1 MDSPGGR
8 SAAYGT
14 AMQSGRTPAASYV
27 LIDAENID
35 WAVSNVVGRKPE
47 SQDRVQ
53 FDRLVSFCESNFPA
67 PVRCVVV
74 LNARGE
80 QLPDVMIGFVRAL
93 KSAGCEVALLYG
105 RPEQKVVDLGIL
117 KLLENIRTQ
126 RPNAAV
132 VLASHDGADFAEALK
147 PMLAEKRQVAVLGLR
162 EYVSQRFRELV
173 PSGLKI
179 LDLELNARVFQRP
192 LPRMLPVNVDEFDP
206 GMFL

>member
-1 MDSPGGR
+1 MLTGR
-8 SAAYGT
+8 P
-14 AMQSGRTPAASYV
+14 PAASYV

-47 SQDRVQ
+47 PQDRVQ
-53 FDRLVSFCESNFPA
+53 FDRLVSFCETNFPA

-105 RPEQKVVDLGIL
+105 RPDQKVVDLGIL

-126 RPNAAV
+126 RPGAAV

-162 EYVSQRFRELV
+162 EYVSQKFRELV

-179 LDLELNARVFQRP
+179 LDLEMNARVFQRP
-192 LPRMLPVNVDEFDP
+192 LPRMLPVNVDEFDATI
-206 GMFL
+206 FL

>member
-1 MDSPGGR
+1 MRILPGMNSGR
-8 SAAYGT
+8 S
-14 AMQSGRTPAASYV
+14 PAASYV

-47 SQDRVQ
+47 PQDRVQ
-53 FDRLVSFCESNFPA
+53 FDRLVAFCEANFPT

-105 RPEQKVVDLGIL
+105 RSDQKVVDVGIL
-117 KLLENIRTQ
+117 KLLEGIRTQ
-126 RPNAAV
+126 RPKASV

-147 PMLAEKRQVAVLGLR
+147 PMLAEGRPVALLGLR

-179 LDLELNARVFQRP
+179 LDLEMNAKVFQRP

>member
-1 MDSPGGR
+1 MLTGR
-8 SAAYGT
+8 P
-14 AMQSGRTPAASYV
+14 PAASYV

-47 SQDRVQ
+47 PQDRVQ

-105 RPEQKVVDLGIL
+105 RPDQKVVDLGIL
-117 KLLENIRTQ
+117 KLLENIHTQ
-126 RPNAAV
+126 RPGAAV

-162 EYVSQRFRELV
+162 EYVSQKFRELV

-179 LDLELNARVFQRP
+179 LDLEMNARVFQRP
-192 LPRMLPVNVDEFDP
+192 LPRMLPVNVDEFDATI
-206 GMFL
+206 FL

>member
-1 MDSPGGR
+1 MLTGR
-8 SAAYGT
+8 P
-14 AMQSGRTPAASYV
+14 PAASYV

-53 FDRLVSFCESNFPA
+53 FDRLVSFCENNFPS

-105 RPEQKVVDLGIL
+105 RPDQKVVDLGIL
-117 KLLENIRTQ
+117 KLLEHIRTQ
-126 RPNAAV
+126 RPGASV
-132 VLASHDGADFAEALK
+132 VLASHDGADFADALK
-147 PMLAEKRQVAVLGLR
+147 PMLAEKRQVVVLGLR
-162 EYVSQRFRELV
+162 EYVSQKFRELV

-206 GMFL
+206 TMFL

>member
-1 MDSPGGR
+1 ML
-8 SAAYGT
+8 
-14 AMQSGRTPAASYV
+14 SGRPPASSYV

-53 FDRLVSFCESNFPA
+53 FDRLVSFCETNFPA

-93 KSAGCEVALLYG
+93 KSAGCDVALLYG
-105 RPEQKVVDLGIL
+105 RPDQKVVDLGIL

-126 RPNAAV
+126 RPGAAV
-132 VLASHDGADFAEALK
+132 VLASHDGADFADALK
-147 PMLAEKRQVAVLGLR
+147 PMLEEKLQVAVLGLR

-173 PSGLKI
+173 PSAETRNRG
-179 LDLELNARVFQRP
+179 
-192 LPRMLPVNVDEFDP
+192 
-206 GMFL
+206 